1 MRTYLSMAVFMAVAL
16 FAPVGYRL
24 FFDYQAS
31 FIYPSLLSHTLLLAP
46 IAVLFTLKNRF
57 TKVFLLVWIA
67 WLFIGEIKILDYYS
81 INPFYIAMDE
91 GVYIYNLFLIALS
104 LGMLAHDLQQT
115 TVPMHEQ
122 ERRKGWLLYND
133 LKWLEYPLMA
143 FPVLWFI
150 DFIRSVGYIPIFSGH
165 DVTDRMYQID
175 YGVLYSYGFVNCV
188 SAVLL
193 YDRFLYSSRRVEKSL
208 WLVAVV
214 LVLLVMSIDSKR
226 LFLLMSI
233 GAIFIYDKIRTGRLT
248 IDAKSMTMAGAGV
261 VLYVILQLLRLGNT
275 SISTFKTPEG
285 FPMGV
290 EFREYIRAVN
300 EYEPG
305 KIPGYDFAG
314 STLANLFNSALLGL
328 VGINKS
334 ELVTKDSALSFMT
347 LFERDN
353 TLGIRTG
360 LISELYFAYDFYGL
374 IGIFL
379 FGYGISWL
387 AYTILQTRLKSNLIL
402 LIVIFALFILTVFG
416 QSSVT
421 AGCLCILLYLHI
433 VIRIARPAIRP
444 VVRVLPPTTS
454 DSQLQPTDD
463 LHRYPGL

>member
-1 MRTYLSMAVFMAVAL
+1 MRTYLSMAIFMAVAQL
-16 FAPVGYRL
+16 APVGYRL
-24 FFDYQAS
+24 FFNYQAT
-31 FIYPSLLSHTLLLAP
+31 FIYPSLLSHTLLLIP
-46 IAVLFTLKNRF
+46 IVVLFILKNRY
-57 TKVFLLVWIA
+57 TKIFLLVWIA
-67 WLFIGEIKILDYYS
+67 WLFIGEIKILDFYS
-81 INPFYIAMDE
+81 INPFYISMDE
-91 GVYIYNLFLIALS
+91 GVYIYNLFLIVLS
-104 LGMLAHDLQQT
+104 LGMLAHDLRQT

-133 LKWLEYPLMA
+133 LKWLEYPLMT
-143 FPVLWFI
+143 FPVFWFL
-150 DFIRSVGYIPIFSGH
+150 DFIQNVGYIPIFAGH
-165 DVTDRMYQID
+165 DVTDKMYNIN

-193 YDRFLYSSRRVEKSL
+193 YDRFLRSKRKVEKTL
-208 WLVAVV
+208 WLIAVV

-233 GAIFIYDKIRTGRLT
+233 GAIFIYDKIRTGRLS
-248 IDAKSMTMAGAGV
+248 IDGKSMTMAGTGV
-261 VLYVILQLLRLGNT
+261 VLYVILQILRLGNT
-275 SISTFKTPEG
+275 SVSTFKTPEG
-285 FPMGV
+285 FPMGM

-305 KIPGYDFAG
+305 KIPGYDFAA
-314 STLANLFNSALLGL
+314 STLANLFNGALLGL
-328 VGINKS
+328 VGINKA
-334 ELVTKDSALSFMT
+334 ELVSKDSALTFMT

-387 AYTILQTRLKSNLIL
+387 AYTILNTRTKSNLIL

-421 AGCLCILLYLHI
+421 AGCLCIMLYLHL
-433 VIRIARPAIRP
+433 VIRIARPAMRP
-444 VVRVLPPTTS
+444 VVRVLPPSPS
-454 DSQLQPTDD
+454 DSQLQVTQ
-463 LHRYPGL
+463 